1 MKRARRPLKL
11 FPEDVQSDNIA
22 PMSVAWIAEARERHD
37 TRQTRQDRAN
47 QLTAGLAAVWFRE
60 FLFEIEESVR
70 ELNREY
76 PDRFGRDLH
85 SVSTTRLE
93 LRCGPNPVFEAS
105 LISGVIL
112 KVTRYK
118 RVGSMGELKGMPDH
132 YTARLDT
139 ADKLFFESRDG
150 RPVPC
155 SNLSQ
160 ELLAFLVD

>member
-1 MKRARRPLKL
+1 
-11 FPEDVQSDNIA
+11 
-22 PMSVAWIAEARERHD
+22 MSVAWIAEARERHD
-37 TRQTRQDRAN
+37 TTQVRQDRTS
-47 QLTAGLAAVWFRE
+47 QLTADLASVWFRE

-70 ELNREY
+70 ELNRLY
-76 PDRFGRDLH
+76 PERFGRDLR
-85 SVSTTRLE
+85 SASTTRLE

-118 RVGSMGELKGMPDH
+118 RVGSLAALKGQPDH

-139 ADKLFFESRDG
+139 TDKLFFESKDG

-155 SNLSQ
+155 SNLGQ
-160 ELLAFLVD
+160 ELLAFLID